1 MSEDIFGYH
10 NGEDVAVRI
19 WWVEVSDAV
28 KISAM
33 HRTASLLQQRIMWPK
48 CNSAKV
54 KNSAHSI
61 LGISCPVSAYS
72 IFMLN
77 LNLIYRK

>member
-1 MSEDIFGYH
+1 MIFSNVWKDGAI
-10 NGEDVAVRI
+10 GI

-33 HRTASLLQQRIMWPK
+33 HRTTSYNKGLCGPNV
-48 CNSAKV
+48 NSAKV
-54 KNSAHSI
+54 KNSAHKCHST
-61 LGISCPVSAYS
+61 LGISCPISAYS
-72 IFMLN
+72 IFMFN